1 MKLSVYLSIRKHSK
15 IKDEG
20 NIIKQLWNIVKHAE
34 GEESGCICCLS
45 ATSPSITMFS
55 SITQQQH
62 SNNSTFQKQSKYI
75 VRHSVCHIAGNQE
88 TGGYSAGSNDNE

>member
-1 MKLSVYLSIRKHSK
+1 M
-15 IKDEG
+15 
-20 NIIKQLWNIVKHAE
+20 KHAE

-88 TGGYSAGSNDNE
+88 TGGYSDGSNDNE